1 MIENG
6 SERLGMTVAERFL
19 RNRKITI
26 TTSASVMSSVSCTS
40 LTDCRIETDRSYS
53 VLTSTD
59 AGSCAPSAPTVAFTR
74 SATCTV
80 FVPGWRWIASTIA
93 RLPSYQLALRESC
106 TSSSTRAT
114 SSSRTGA
121 PC

>member
-1 MIENG
+1 M
-6 SERLGMTVAERFL
+6 
-19 RNRKITI
+19 
-26 TTSASVMSSVSCTS
+26 
-40 LTDCRIETDRSYS
+40 ETERSYK
-53 VLTSTD
+53 VFTSTE
-59 AGSCAPSAPTVAFTR
+59 AGSWEDSEVTADLTP

-114 SSSRTGA
+114 SCRRTGVPFWYVTA
-121 PC
+121 SCRNSGALEIEPSASTVYARCGPQSVPVGRFGLPAE